1 MISSILVKSC
11 FQGIIQLIIKAPL
24 RLFDSLSP
32 SKQLDTKPID
42 IAQRSIPAEQYNY
55 FDYAEL
61 DSDGYDGYD
70 IIINNLAPSIGVCL
84 VIFSELESN
93 LEYHLYSLISER
105 TDQLGMIITHPMT
118 YEQKLLTYINL
129 LRIFPVQENPS
140 QYTKDVRQLK
150 KHLKRAGEIRN
161 IIAHAKWPSLTKDG
175 FVFSSIDATS
185 SPNAEISLKY
195 YKLDKDKLDEYR
207 SYLNAVANT
216 CNYVYSEYFG

>member
-1 MISSILVKSC
+1 M
-11 FQGIIQLIIKAPL
+11 IKAPL

-150 KHLKRAGEIRN
+150 K
-161 IIAHAKWPSLTKDG
+161 PLTKDG